1 MDLGQPSVLENF
13 PVTAFGSLAVEDAFH
28 KSVAQPF
35 VPRVD
40 RDHNYPFGYPKQ
52 NDRFY
57 VAHNKPVHKLS
68 SVDGAAIDEVARYG
82 FNRLGY
88 EAKQRYAFA
97 PAANYVPFNAAQ
109 AAGHGWGTGPKGN
122 FPHEDLDES
131 LGGGYV
137 AVIKPA
143 PPVYLR

>member
-1 MDLGQPSVLENF
+1 MDIGQPSVLDSF
-13 PVTAFGSLAVEDAFH
+13 PVTAFGSLQQEDAFH
-28 KSVAQPF
+28 ASVAQSW
-35 VPRVD
+35 VPRQE

-52 NDRFY
+52 NDRFH
-57 VAHNKPVHKLS
+57 VAHNKPVHKLC
-68 SVDGAAIDEVARYG
+68 SVDAAAINESAQYG

-88 EAKQRYAFA
+88 EAKQRFAFA

-137 AVIKPA
+137 AVIKAA
-143 PPVYLR
+143 PGVYRR